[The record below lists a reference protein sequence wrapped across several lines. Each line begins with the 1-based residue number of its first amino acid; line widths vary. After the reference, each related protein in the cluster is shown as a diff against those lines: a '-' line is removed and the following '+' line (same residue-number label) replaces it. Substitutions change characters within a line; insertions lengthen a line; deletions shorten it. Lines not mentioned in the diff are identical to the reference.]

1 MTQSYATECWLPVV
15 GFEGYYEVSSFGQVR
30 SLERTLQ
37 LTNHPRLK
45 ERTFKA
51 RILFQKSN
59 RPAGGEKGYVR
70 MQVALWKENKEY
82 TRNVARLVAEAFIPN
97 HHSAPFVL
105 HLDDDATN
113 NRVGNLQW
121 GDHAENVRQAVERG
135 RYPSG
140 ELHWTCAGKK
150 PR

>member
-15 GFEGYYEVSSFGQVR
+15 GFEGRYEVSSFGQVR

-37 LTNHPRLK
+37 LTSHPRLK

-51 RILFQKSN
+51 RVLSQKVNTPHSKKN
-59 RPAGGEKGYVR
+59 GYTR
-70 MQVALWKENKEY
+70 MQVCLWKENKEY

-97 HHSAPFVL
+97 HHGAPFVL

-135 RYPSG
+135 RYASG
-140 ELHWTCAGKK
+140 KLHWNYAGKG
-150 PR
+150 

>member
-15 GFEGYYEVSSFGQVR
+15 GFESYYEVSSLGQVR

-97 HHSAPFVL
+97 HHGAPFVL

>member
-1 MTQSYATECWLPVV
+1 
-15 GFEGYYEVSSFGQVR
+15 
-30 SLERTLQ
+30 
-37 LTNHPRLK
+37 
-45 ERTFKA
+45 
-51 RILFQKSN
+51 
-59 RPAGGEKGYVR
+59 

-97 HHSAPFVL
+97 QHGSPFVL

-113 NRVGNLQW
+113 NRVDNLQW

-140 ELHWTCAGKK
+140 KLHWNYAGKN
-150 PR
+150 

>member
-15 GFEGYYEVSSFGQVR
+15 GFEGYYEVSSFGRVR
-30 SLERTLQ
+30 ALERIVQ
-37 LTNHPRLK
+37 LTNHPKLK
-45 ERTFKA
+45 QRTFKA
-51 RILFQKSN
+51 RILGQKIN
-59 RPAGGEKGYVR
+59 IPHGKNGKYAR
-70 MQVALWKENKEY
+70 MQVCLWKENKEY

-97 HHSAPFVL
+97 HYGAPFVL

-135 RYPSG
+135 RYPNG